1 MTPDNPLLLGG
12 LCVVVAWLAKLWAD
26 DLRLQRSGGAEGRAL
41 PGAVPAGVLP
51 IGIAVAGSLVL
62 LGAET
67 FGELSLGIAGEQSTI
82 TWLFGLYTLA
92 AAFGEELVF
101 RGYLVVAHRGRV
113 WLWVSVVLFS
123 LVFAVLHPFLWE
135 WPGDGEGLVLHLD
148 LKGAFSTAVVF
159 VGSLWF
165 YAVRFFSLNPNRSLL
180 PSISAHLAKNLGVFL
195 IKLSQGFVVGWW

>member
-12 LCVVVAWLAKLWAD
+12 LCAVVAWLAKLWVD
-26 DLRLQRSGGAEGRAL
+26 DLRLQRGGGSKARAL

-62 LGAET
+62 LGVET
-67 FGELSLGIAGEQSTI
+67 FGELFLGIAGEQSTI
-82 TWLFGLYTLA
+82 TWFFGLYTLA

-113 WLWVSVVLFS
+113 WLWASVVLFS
-123 LVFAVLHPFLWE
+123 LLFAVLHPFLWE
-135 WPGDGEGLVLHLD
+135 WSGDGEGLVIHLD
-148 LKGAFSTAVVF
+148 LKGAFSTAAVF
-159 VGSLWF
+159 FSSLWF

-195 IKLSQGFVVGWW
+195 IKLSQGFVSGLW

>member
-12 LCVVVAWLAKLWAD
+12 LCIVVAWLAKLWAD
-26 DLRLQRSGGAEGRAL
+26 DLRRQRSGGLSAPAL

-62 LGAET
+62 LGVET
-67 FGELSLGIAGEQSTI
+67 FGELSFGIAGEQSTI

-101 RGYLVVAHRGRV
+101 RGYLVVAHCGRV

-123 LVFAVLHPFLWE
+123 LLFAVLHPFLWE
-135 WPGDGEGLVLHLD
+135 WPGDGEGLVIHLD
-148 LKGAFSTAVVF
+148 LKGTFSTTVVF

-195 IKLSQGFVVGWW
+195 IKLLQGFVVGWW